1 MGNHNKPYI
10 TDSDQNTDLENL
22 AIDSQVAFFKDL
34 ECYIRKGTQITNTH
48 LENSLWIV
56 TSQIKAD

>member
-1 MGNHNKPYI
+1 VGNHNKPYI

-48 LENSLWIV
+48 LENSL
-56 TSQIKAD
+56 